1 MTSELTI
8 EDTTLVAYTGKEQN
22 IIVPRGVTIIGS
34 SAFAGNPFVKSIT
47 LPEGVRVISKRAFY
61 YCTSLH
67 EIVLPQSV
75 ETIGEEAFRL
85 CRMLKTI
92 ELPSGLSSVDE
103 FAFSGCMLLTNVR
116 LPASVT
122 FLGAQVFSGCKRL
135 ELVTLAGKEIPFAL
149 LNTRFEPPF
158 AEDAAFSA
166 ITKEK
171 QKNTM
176 PPELFVAWRAWLVAC
191 GRCAE
196 LDAESCGY
204 LYEQG
209 AKVFAALGYHPETVK
224 YIAKQKLIPKSVALQ
239 AAAECSGRGYVEA
252 CALLMECAQ
261 GLDLQDE
268 LDL

>member
-1 MTSELTI
+1 MASEFTI
-8 EDTTLVAYTGKEQN
+8 KDTTLVAYTGKESHV
-22 IIVPRGVTIIGS
+22 IVPGGVTIIGP

-61 YCTSLH
+61 YCTSLR

-92 ELPSGLSSVDE
+92 ELPSDLSSVRE
-103 FAFSGCMLLTNVR
+103 LAFSGCMLLTNVR
-116 LPASVT
+116 LPASIAFFGT
-122 FLGAQVFSGCKRL
+122 QVFFGCKRL
-135 ELVTLAGKEIPFAL
+135 EVVTLADKEIPFAL

-158 AEDAAFSA
+158 AEDAAFPA
-166 ITKEK
+166 KTKEK
-171 QKNTM
+171 QKNAM

-191 GRCAE
+191 GRCEE
-196 LDAESCGY
+196 LDAESSGY
-204 LYEQG
+204 LYDQG

-261 GLDLQDE
+261 GFDVQDE